1 MWSLFCS
8 DIEMKRGLKL
18 HTASWSSADCVV
30 EKVKCAEETDSDW
43 VLPWVRRWEAFE
55 KNGPSLLLFLLLD
68 LLKQPGLGNQSR

>member
-1 MWSLFCS
+1 LSFSDRASGTPSSFFVHSLYWVLALWSLFCS

-43 VLPWVRRWEAFE
+43 VLPMGKVSGGF
-55 KNGPSLLLFLLLD
+55 
-68 LLKQPGLGNQSR
+68 